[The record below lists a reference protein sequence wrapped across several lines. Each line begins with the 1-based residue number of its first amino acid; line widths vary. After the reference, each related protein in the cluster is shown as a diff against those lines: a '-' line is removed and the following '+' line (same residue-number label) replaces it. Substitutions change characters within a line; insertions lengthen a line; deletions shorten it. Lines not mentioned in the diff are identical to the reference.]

1 MPNPILAPY
10 TGANRTIWPRDA
22 PNLTTGEILFRKAY
36 LGSIVVRIEVDD
48 REVRILGRK
57 DVLEQCVLASGS
69 PTGQV
74 RRSVR
79 GWLART
85 PFAGAVGIM
94 VPAAV
99 HLTFWP
105 R

>member
-1 MPNPILAPY
+1 MRQY
-10 TGANRTIWPRDA
+10 
-22 PNLTTGEILFRKAY
+22 LTTGEIPFRKAF
-36 LGSIVVRIEVDD
+36 LGSIVDRIEVDD

-79 GWLART
+79 GWVART
-85 PFAGAVGIM
+85 PFAGAVGIK
-94 VPAAV
+94 VPAGV

-105 R
+105 RS